1 MRIPNAERAIIIQEK
16 ITLYLLNV
24 EHKRGGSKAVLLT
37 SFGYTADDWSRL
49 ADDLRTYHLPA
60 EVTSVRETSYGIRYE
75 IRMPLITPN
84 GRSLTMRSVWQIDK
98 GTDTPRFITLFPD

>member
-1 MRIPNAERAIIIQEK
+1 MKIPNAERAIITQEK

-49 ADDLRTYHLPA
+49 ADNLRSYHLTA
-60 EVTSVRETSYGIRYE
+60 DITLVRETAYGTRYE
-75 IRMPLITPN
+75 IRVPLITPD
-84 GRSLTMRSVWQIDK
+84 GRSLTVRSIWQIDV
-98 GTDTPRFITLFPD
+98 GTDMPRFITLFPD

>member
-37 SFGYTADDWSRL
+37 SFGYTANDWSRL
-49 ADDLRTYHLPA
+49 VDDLRTYHLTA
-60 EVTSVRETSYGIRYE
+60 EVTSVRETPYGIRYE
-75 IRMPLITPN
+75 IRMPFITPD

>member
-37 SFGYTADDWSRL
+37 SFGYTADDWNRL
-49 ADDLRTYHLPA
+49 ADDLRTYHLTA
-60 EVTSVRETSYGIRYE
+60 EVTSVRETPYGIRYE
-75 IRMPLITPN
+75 IRMPLITPD
-84 GRSLTMRSVWQIDK
+84 GRLLTMRSI
-98 GTDTPRFITLFPD
+98 